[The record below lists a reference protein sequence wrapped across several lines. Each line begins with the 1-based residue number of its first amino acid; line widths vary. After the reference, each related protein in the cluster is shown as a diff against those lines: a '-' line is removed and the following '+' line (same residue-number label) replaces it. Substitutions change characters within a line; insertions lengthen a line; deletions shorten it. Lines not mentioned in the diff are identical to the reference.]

1 MNDCWMAAEFTSLP
15 LSDSMH
21 ASQLI
26 VIWFQDQP
34 FPVPSEAVL
43 PQLQAIAWETFARD
57 FEY

>member
-1 MNDCWMAAEFTSLP
+1 MAAEFTSLP